1 MVSTSILLDAFV
13 NIANKNQRIVTALL
27 WNWRKLVLAV
37 SRLKCVLLDWKLY
50 FHWRC
55 EWFRDSGHKLNFY
68 HLTNPMLL
76 LSIPSKRVSQK
87 YLKNLHKFRIIN
99 LFNPYRGCGHY
110 VHCKLK
116 AGPWMILFSVDKI
129 RVNLYVRGYP
139 ASCICSAVPW
149 MCLPLEFTPKQ
160 FTSVSN

>member
-1 MVSTSILLDAFV
+1 MVSTSTSILLDAFV

-37 SRLKCVLLDWKLY
+37 SRLQCVLLDWKLH

-55 EWFRDSGHKLNFY
+55 EWFRDPGRKLNFY

-110 VHCKLK
+110 VGIICTLGCFHSCPIWKLTFTIIAVK
-116 AGPWMILFSVDKI
+116 FYI
-129 RVNLYVRGYP
+129 VNWRQ
-139 ASCICSAVPW
+139 VPG
-149 MCLPLEFTPKQ
+149 
-160 FTSVSN
+160 